1 MVEGKTCS
9 EENLSDLWPHIS
21 HIFLPHVYLTAAV
34 EEGFSQYRVASL
46 IIYQHSTTSKEQWS
60 LKMGSDLNYSWEQNW
75 FETIFSQN
83 NSNNFPPILLFSQG
97 IISKF
102 EIFIFVNWERTI
114 GKSRCPSI
122 SWLVDKVKLLK
133 IFNSIIKQSE
143 LSFSSGIMP

>member
-46 IIYQHSTTSKEQWS
+46 IIYQHSTTSKKQWS

-83 NSNNFPPILLFSQG
+83 NSNNSPPPFCFSVRESFLNLKYLSLWTGNEQ
-97 IISKF
+97 
-102 EIFIFVNWERTI
+102 
-114 GKSRCPSI
+114 
-122 SWLVDKVKLLK
+122 LVDKVKLLK
-133 IFNSIIKQSE
+133 IFNNIIKQSE
-143 LSFSSGIMP
+143 LSFRSGILP